1 MKTVEYCISTS
12 YQHRSFSANFR
23 SAASSFVNKPRRRK
37 MIVNINY
44 HQMNIDYKK
53 YLNRCGK
60 QHFVVYL
67 HGIIKLKYIK
77 VKNGTP

>member
-1 MKTVEYCISTS
+1 M
-12 YQHRSFSANFR
+12 
-23 SAASSFVNKPRRRK
+23 
-37 MIVNINY
+37 MIVKINY

-67 HGIIKLKYIK
+67 HIIHKIK
-77 VKNGTP
+77 IYKSKNGTS

>member
-1 MKTVEYCISTS
+1 M
-12 YQHRSFSANFR
+12 
-23 SAASSFVNKPRRRK
+23 
-37 MIVNINY
+37 MIVKINY

-77 VKNGTP
+77 VKNGTS